1 MPPTTLPI
9 AIADHALGEDL
20 RKAPLIARRLGAA
33 GIQFQ
38 AISTRLDF
46 TQLSATGRR
55 EFLHVLRGQD
65 QQLVGL
71 RFELGRQGFGP
82 GADVDQLLARLDLV
96 MEATRG
102 LGSVTV
108 CVDLGPLPPPPR
120 RPNARPAITKEQA
133 GAILVPEMLSANPAP
148 EMTSMEHVPLKIDP
162 TFVAQVEAAMA
173 ELGALAD
180 RYSASLAFASEL
192 ASFGALAE
200 VLRKANCPWF
210 GVDLDPSAALRDAWD
225 LDEIFA
231 QLGPLVR
238 HVRGRDAI
246 GTLENTRT
254 QPVVIGNG
262 QIPWHTV
269 LHNLDA
275 TGYHGWI
282 TIDPIGLTDRL
293 GGAAEG
299 IRYLKKLER

>member
-1 MPPTTLPI
+1 MPPHVYPF
-9 AIADHALGEDL
+9 AISDHALGEDL

-38 AISTRLDF
+38 ATTPRLDF
-46 TQLSATGRR
+46 TQLSASGRR
-55 EFLHVLRGQD
+55 ELLHVLRGQD

-71 RFELGRQGFGP
+71 RFELGKQGFGP
-82 GADVDQLLARLDLV
+82 GADVDQLLARLDKVL
-96 MEATRG
+96 EAAVA
-102 LGSVTV
+102 LGSVIV

-120 RPNARPAITKEQA
+120 RPPPVRTITQDEAGLILLPSTLIAI
-133 GAILVPEMLSANPAP
+133 PAP
-148 EMTSMEHVPLKIDP
+148 ESTTMEHVPANIDP
-162 TFVAQVEAAMA
+162 TFVAQVDAAMA
-173 ELGALAD
+173 ELGGIAD
-180 RYSASLAFASEL
+180 RYSATVACASEL
-192 ASFGALAE
+192 ASFAAIAE
-200 VLRKANCPWF
+200 VLRKANCSWF
-210 GVDLDPSAALRDAWD
+210 GVDLDPSAALRDAWSID
-225 LDEIFA
+225 DIFA

-262 QIPWHTV
+262 QIPWPTV
-269 LHNLDA
+269 LHNLDDA
-275 TGYHGWI
+275 GYHGWI

-299 IRYLKKLER
+299 IQYLKKV